1 MRVKVRLALPLAVA
15 AGALAGAPAAS
26 GDAVTHQ
33 ADAVHSGHASVPGLN
48 PPLRRVW
55 SRRFPDVVSYPVI
68 GNGRVFVTAFTTPAD
83 GNTRES
89 ELVAMS
95 LRNGRV
101 LWRKPLG
108 RGVGGQLGLEG
119 DRVFVTRGGYDP
131 PSIEAL
137 AAADGRSL
145 WSEPNH
151 DTFSSEPPVPFDGV
165 VYVPYNDHLRAF
177 RSSDGAELWATAG
190 VGHDSSAGTP
200 AIAGDSIWMT
210 FGCENVY
217 RLRRTDGTV
226 MWAHESPCHGGGGQ
240 TATLWHDRLFS
251 REGDLDEFGYVYDA
265 GTGARVRSLTT
276 SQPPAFSGGLGFFPN
291 GHSPRNDL
299 VLPHTLTARSVKTGR
314 ARWRFRG
321 DGYLDGTPLVVNDT
335 VYVGSGSGVLYGLAA
350 RTGRVRWRDR
360 LGTPIPA
367 SPGLWD
373 MQTGLAAAE
382 GTLVVPALRRVV
394 AYR

>member
-1 MRVKVRLALPLAVA
+1 MRVILVA
-15 AGALAGAPAAS
+15 AVLLAALVISIPSAS
-26 GDAVTHQ
+26 GAAVTHQ
-33 ADAVHSGHASVPGLN
+33 ADAVHSGHVSVPGLD
-48 PPLRRVW
+48 PPLRRAW
-55 SRRFPDVVSYPVI
+55 SRRFPDLISYPVI
-68 GNGRVFVTAFTTPAD
+68 GDGRVFVVAFTTAAD

-89 ELVAMS
+89 EVVAMS
-95 LRNGRV
+95 LGTGRV
-101 LWRKPLG
+101 LWRKLLG

-119 DRVFVTRGGYDP
+119 GTLLVTRGGYEP

-145 WSEPNH
+145 WSKPNH
-151 DTFSSEPPVPFDGV
+151 DTFSAEPPVPFDGV

-177 RSSDGAELWATAG
+177 RIADGAELWATQGG

-200 AIAGDSIWMT
+200 AIAGDGIWMT

-217 RLRRTDGTV
+217 RLRRGDGGV
-226 MWAHESPCHGGGGQ
+226 AWAHESPCHGGGGQ
-240 TATLWHDRLFS
+240 TASLWQGRLFS
-251 REGDLDEFGYVYDA
+251 REGDSDQLGYVYDA
-265 GTGARVRSLTT
+265 ATGGRVRALTT
-276 SQPPAFSGGLGFFPN
+276 TQPPAFSGGLGFFAN
-291 GHSPRNDL
+291 GFSARNGL
-299 VLPHTLTARSVKTGR
+299 LLPHTLTARSVKTGR

-335 VYVGSGSGVLYGLAA
+335 VYVGSGSGAFYGLAA

-367 SPGLWD
+367 SPGPWD
-373 MQTGLAAAE
+373 LQTGLAAAQ
-382 GTLVVPALRRVV
+382 GTLVVPALRRLV